1 MRFDWNDEADIVE
14 PTQRVMAH
22 GFPMNVIG
30 MWLPESIRKPI
41 SKPSYNMRTVELPF
55 LFNNIP
61 SPAPVGATV
70 LDFGCCESRNALH
83 LASVGYKVYGI
94 DYQADYAYKHPNITF
109 VKGDMLNVDGQ
120 TYGKPVPFYDYI
132 IAISS
137 IEHAGLPAY
146 GNIKIDPR
154 APRQIMKIF
163 RKVIKP
169 TGNLIL
175 TVPYADKYEENV
187 FERHYDDI
195 GLSNLFLDYFKI
207 DKKVIFEQTTPNPW
221 KVACIV
227 GSPISSS

>member
-22 GFPMNVIG
+22 GFPMNVLG

-61 SPAPVGATV
+61 SPAPTGATV

-83 LASVGYKVYGI
+83 LASVGYKVTGV
-94 DYQADYAYKHPNITF
+94 DYQADYPYKHDNIWF
-109 VKGDMLNVDGQ
+109 QRGDMLNATGQ
-120 TYGKPVPFYDYI
+120 TFGKPLPIYDYI

-137 IEHAGLPAY
+137 IEHSGLPAY
-146 GNIKIDPR
+146 GNVRINPD
-154 APRQIMKIF
+154 APREIMEIFHKI
-163 RKVIKP
+163 IKP
-169 TGNLIL
+169 TGKLIL
-175 TVPYADKYEENV
+175 TVPYADRYEESP

-195 GLSNLFLDYFKI
+195 GLEMLFSGLFKI
-207 DKKVIFEQTTPNPW
+207 DKKVIFEQETPNPW

-227 GSPISSS
+227 GSPVN